1 MPGDFG
7 VLVVTRVPF
16 TTTKCTRDRG
26 CIVRPA
32 FPTPSFGRRFLGK
45 ARAHRAAGRERVTAT
60 FTDWSVIGIESVR
73 VGECDYPVFKID
85 VRSQMGGSAQ
95 VRAVTHYYHQASML
109 TLRTVTT
116 IPATA
121 IAPAKIVERRA
132 VKLE

>member
-1 MPGDFG
+1 
-7 VLVVTRVPF
+7 
-16 TTTKCTRDRG
+16 
-26 CIVRPA
+26 
-32 FPTPSFGRRFLGK
+32 
-45 ARAHRAAGRERVTAT
+45 VTAT

-109 TLRTVTT
+109 TSRTVTT

>member
-1 MPGDFG
+1 VDAG
-7 VLVVTRVPF
+7 
-16 TTTKCTRDRG
+16 
-26 CIVRPA
+26 A
-32 FPTPSFGRRFLGK
+32 S
-45 ARAHRAAGRERVTAT
+45 HRAAGRERVTAT

-85 VRSQMGGSAQ
+85 VRSQMGGGSAQ
-95 VRAVTHYYHQASML
+95 VRAVTHYYHHASML

-121 IAPAKIVERRA
+121 IDPAKIVERRA

>member
-1 MPGDFG
+1 MHTRPRVHRAPGIPHALFWAKVSWKSSG
-7 VLVVTRVPF
+7 
-16 TTTKCTRDRG
+16 
-26 CIVRPA
+26 A
-32 FPTPSFGRRFLGK
+32 S
-45 ARAHRAAGRERVTAT
+45 HRAAGRERVTAT

-85 VRSQMGGSAQ
+85 VRSQMGGGSAQ

-121 IAPAKIVERRA
+121 IDPAKIVERRA

>member
-1 MPGDFG
+1 MHRAPGIPHALFWAKVSWKSSG
-7 VLVVTRVPF
+7 
-16 TTTKCTRDRG
+16 
-26 CIVRPA
+26 A
-32 FPTPSFGRRFLGK
+32 S
-45 ARAHRAAGRERVTAT
+45 HRAAGRERVTAM

-73 VGECDYPVFKID
+73 VGECNYPVFKID